1 MTNDKCLP
9 GSKMNVDAVAK
20 RSSRRLIY
28 LAVVGCLA
36 TIRAVLAV
44 EPAAATQSSLP
55 VRQLPRDNLLV
66 YNSADGQEHF
76 VKTTEDWRIRRR
88 QILDGMQAVMGELP
102 GDKKR
107 CSLEVETESEVNCG
121 SYVRRLIYY
130 NSEPNCRVPAY
141 LLIPKAAL
149 VQTKKKCA
157 AILCL
162 HETDK
167 KIGHSVIISGIAGS
181 GKHSYASELAE
192 RGYVALAP
200 NYPLLAEY
208 QPDLNELQWQ
218 SGTLKAVWDNI
229 RGIDLLTALPFVA
242 ANKIGVIGHSLGG
255 HNGVFTAAFDERIQ
269 VIVSSCGFDSFLDYL
284 IHKPSAWDAGTHW
297 MQPRYMPRMAA
308 YRGRLNDI
316 TFDFHEVVGTLA
328 PRRVLVIA
336 PLRDANFQ
344 ASSVDRIAA
353 AARPIF
359 SLYGQ
364 PERLQVEHPDDPH
377 EFSKAMRETAY
388 RLFDEALR

>member
-1 MTNDKCLP
+1 
-9 GSKMNVDAVAK
+9 MNVDAVAT
-20 RSSRRLIY
+20 RSIQCMIIWV
-28 LAVVGCLA
+28 VVGCLVS
-36 TIRAVLAV
+36 IHAVSGAKS
-44 EPAAATQSSLP
+44 EAAGESDLSQRHLS
-55 VRQLPRDNLLV
+55 RDNLLV
-66 YNSADGQEHF
+66 YNSAEGQQQP
-76 VKTTEDWRIRRR
+76 VRNIEDWRIRRR
-88 QILDGMQAVMGELP
+88 QILDGMQSVMGELP

-107 CSLEVETESEVNCG
+107 CSLEVETESEVDCG
-121 SYVRRLIYY
+121 SYVRRLIFYR
-130 NSEPNCRVPAY
+130 SEPNCRVPAY

-149 VQTKKKCA
+149 QQTDRKFA

-167 KIGHSVIISGIAGS
+167 KVGHGVIISGIAGS
-181 GKHSYASELAE
+181 GKHPYASELAE
-192 RGYVALAP
+192 RGYVVVAP
-200 NYPLLAEY
+200 NYPLPAEY

-297 MQPRYMPRMAA
+297 AQPRYMPRMAA
-308 YRGRLNDI
+308 YRGRLKDI
-316 TFDFHEVVGTLA
+316 PFDFHEVVAALA
-328 PRRVLVIA
+328 PRRVLIIA
-336 PLRDANFQ
+336 PLRDGNFQ

-364 PERLQVEHPDDPH
+364 SDRLEVEHPDNPH
-377 EFSKAMRETAY
+377 EFSEAMREVAY
-388 RLFDEALR
+388 QLFDEAFR